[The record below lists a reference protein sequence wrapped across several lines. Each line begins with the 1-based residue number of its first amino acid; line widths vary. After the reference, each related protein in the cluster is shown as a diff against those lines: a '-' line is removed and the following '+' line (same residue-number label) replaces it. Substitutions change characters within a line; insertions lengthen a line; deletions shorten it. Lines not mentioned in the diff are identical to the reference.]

1 MIKIE
6 RRTLL
11 AVVLLVVIIIMALVI
26 YINRDNFF
34 ASRATI
40 KYPDG
45 CVEKYRNDVLITP
58 KCYYTYSHINRT
70 LPPI

>member
-1 MIKIE
+1 
-6 RRTLL
+6 
-11 AVVLLVVIIIMALVI
+11 MALVI